1 MNGDVLYPARR
12 HPYPLLPI
20 LPMKRLSVLATA
32 AMLALVT
39 AHARAQQPTPPAP
52 PPLRIAASSFATVE
66 VHLNARQAGGEWYEE
81 DAALTGPSR
90 IAISYG
96 QPHARGRAVEGG
108 LVPRD
113 NVWRFGAN
121 AATTLHTDLDIT
133 LGTLKLARGDYSL
146 FMLYTGSGWQ
156 LIVNRGTGQ
165 WGTDRDASKDIGR
178 VALASRAL
186 AEPEE
191 SLTIYLVPNSPRPRS
206 GYAEL
211 AGVLRI
217 KWGRTE
223 LSAPWSVDR

>member
-1 MNGDVLYPARR
+1 
-12 HPYPLLPI
+12 
-20 LPMKRLSVLATA
+20 MKRLSALATA
-32 AMLALVT
+32 AMLALVAAT
-39 AHARAQQPTPPAP
+39 AATAQQQPAP

-81 DAALTGPSR
+81 DAGLTGPSR
-90 IAISYG
+90 IAVSYG

-113 NVWRFGAN
+113 TVWRFGAN

-133 LGTLKLARGDYSL
+133 LGTLKLPRGDYSL
-146 FMLYTGSGWQ
+146 FMRYAASGWQ

-178 VALASRAL
+178 VALASRTL

-191 SLTIYLVPNSPRPRS
+191 SLTIYLVPNAPQPRS

>member
-1 MNGDVLYPARR
+1 
-12 HPYPLLPI
+12 
-20 LPMKRLSVLATA
+20 MKRFSSLAAASFLVLATSP
-32 AMLALVT
+32 LS
-39 AHARAQQPTPPAP
+39 AQQPTTPPAP

-66 VHLNARQAGGEWYEE
+66 VHLNSRPIGGEWYEE
-81 DAALTGPSR
+81 DAALTGPAR

-96 QPHARGRAVEGG
+96 QPHARGRTVEGG

-113 NVWRFGAN
+113 TVWRFGAN

-133 LGTLKLARGDYSL
+133 LGTLKLPRGDYSL
-146 FMLYTGSGWQ
+146 FVLYTGTAWQ

-165 WGTDRDASKDIGR
+165 WGTDRDALKDVGR
-178 VALASRAL
+178 VALTSRAL

-191 SLTIYLVPNSPRPRS
+191 SMTIYLVPNSPQPRS

-223 LSAPWSVDR
+223 LRTTWTVDR

>member
-1 MNGDVLYPARR
+1 MT
-12 HPYPLLPI
+12 
-20 LPMKRLSVLATA
+20 RLSSLAA
-32 AMLALVT
+32 ASMLVFAAIPV
-39 AHARAQQPTPPAP
+39 AAQQPTTPPQP

-66 VHLNARQAGGEWYEE
+66 VHLNSRPIGGEWYEE

-96 QPHARGRAVEGG
+96 QPHARGRTVEGG

-113 NVWRFGAN
+113 TVWRFGAN

-133 LGTLKLARGDYSL
+133 LGTLKLPRGDYSL
-146 FMLYTGSGWQ
+146 FVLYTRTGWQ

-165 WGTDRDASKDIGR
+165 WGTDRDPAKDVGR
-178 VALASRAL
+178 VTMASRTM

-191 SLTIYLVPNSPRPRS
+191 SMTIYLVPNSPRPRT

-223 LSAPWSVDR
+223 LSTTWSVDR

>member
-1 MNGDVLYPARR
+1 
-12 HPYPLLPI
+12 
-20 LPMKRLSVLATA
+20 MKRFSSLAAASFLVLATSP
-32 AMLALVT
+32 LS
-39 AHARAQQPTPPAP
+39 AQQPTTPPAP

-66 VHLNARQAGGEWYEE
+66 VHLNSRPIGGEWYEE
-81 DAALTGPSR
+81 DAALTGPAR

-96 QPHARGRAVEGG
+96 QPHARGRTVEDG

-113 NVWRFGAN
+113 TVWRFGAN

-133 LGTLKLARGDYSL
+133 LGTLKLPRGDYSL
-146 FMLYTGSGWQ
+146 FVLYTGTAWQ

-165 WGTDRDASKDIGR
+165 WGTDRDASKDVGR
-178 VALASRAL
+178 IALASRAL

-191 SLTIYLVPNSPRPRS
+191 SMTIYLVPNSPQPRS

-223 LSAPWSVDR
+223 LRTTWTVDR

>member
-1 MNGDVLYPARR
+1 
-12 HPYPLLPI
+12 
-20 LPMKRLSVLATA
+20 MKRISSLSAAAVLVLAA
-32 AMLALVT
+32 IPLA
-39 AHARAQQPTPPAP
+39 AQQPTAPPAP

-66 VHLNARQAGGEWYEE
+66 VHLNSRPIGGEWYEE
-81 DAALTGPSR
+81 DAALTGPAR

-96 QPHARGRAVEGG
+96 QPHARGRTVEGG

-113 NVWRFGAN
+113 TVWRFGAN

-133 LGTLKLARGDYSL
+133 LGTLKLPRGDYSL
-146 FMLYTGSGWQ
+146 FVLYTGTAWQ

-165 WGTDRDASKDIGR
+165 WGTDRDASKDVGR
-178 VALASRAL
+178 VTLASRAL

-191 SLTIYLVPNSPRPRS
+191 SMTIYLVPNSPQPRS

-223 LSAPWSVDR
+223 LRTTWSVDR